1 MYFDVK
7 VDLTPEQLEEVKEQI
22 RTSVTESIKDAGKIE
37 GYIRDVIKAQI
48 RSIVNEEIQTK
59 NYRRYI
65 ADKVEKTLLNEGLID
80 GQRMYEKN
88 RNRYDSEN
96 AL

>member
-37 GYIRDVIKAQI
+37 SYIRDVIKAQI

-80 GQRMYEKN
+80 G
-88 RNRYDSEN
+88 
-96 AL
+96 

>member
-22 RTSVTESIKDAGKIE
+22 RTSVTESIKDAGKID

-65 ADKVEKTLLNEGLID
+65 ADKVEKTLLNEGLIN
-80 GQRMYEKN
+80 G
-88 RNRYDSEN
+88 
-96 AL
+96 

>member
-22 RTSVTESIKDAGKIE
+22 RTSVTESIKDAGKIDS
-37 GYIRDVIKAQI
+37 YIRDVIKAQI

-80 GQRMYEKN
+80 GQRMYGK
-88 RNRYDSEN
+88 S
-96 AL
+96 